1 MPSLLDGHNVQQR
14 SVILSSFHALPP
26 PPRRNS
32 LFVPESME
40 KGDPKLSPEGGEEKD
55 FSSKQPID
63 REERGDSLVNRED
76 SLVDEDERNSLL
88 TDKDEASSPPKK
100 PTSPAEKRPAQE
112 ATVNE
117 ESQHIRETTANDEKR
132 QKIQESQNT
141 VLQGICSHLRQHGQ
155 ELLHQ
160 LQQEQLLP
168 PTATVDT
175 VTPEMLA

>member
-1 MPSLLDGHNVQQR
+1 M
-14 SVILSSFHALPP
+14 
-26 PPRRNS
+26 
-32 LFVPESME
+32 
-40 KGDPKLSPEGGEEKD
+40 
-55 FSSKQPID
+55 
-63 REERGDSLVNRED
+63 
-76 SLVDEDERNSLL
+76 VDEDERNSPL
-88 TDKDEASSPPKK
+88 TDKDEASSPSKK

-155 ELLHQ
+155 ELLHR

-175 VTPEMLA
+175 VTPEVLA

>member
-1 MPSLLDGHNVQQR
+1 MPS
-14 SVILSSFHALPP
+14 FHPLPP

-32 LFVPESME
+32 LFVSESME
-40 KGDPKLSPEGGEEKD
+40 KGDAELSPEGGEEKD

-63 REERGDSLVNRED
+63 REERGDSLVIRED
-76 SLVDEDERNSLL
+76 SLVEDESSSPPI
-88 TDKDEASSPPKK
+88 DKDEASSPPKK
-100 PTSPAEKRPAQE
+100 PTSPAEKCPAQE

-117 ESQHIRETTANDEKR
+117 ESQHIRETTANDD
-132 QKIQESQNT
+132 T

-155 ELLHQ
+155 ELLHR

-175 VTPEMLA
+175 VTPEVLA

>member
-1 MPSLLDGHNVQQR
+1 M
-14 SVILSSFHALPP
+14 
-26 PPRRNS
+26 
-32 LFVPESME
+32 FVPESVE
-40 KGDPKLSPEGGEEKD
+40 KSEAGLSPDGGEEKD
-55 FSSKQPID
+55 FRSKQPTD

-76 SLVDEDERNSLL
+76 SLVEDESSSLL

-117 ESQHIRETTANDEKR
+117 ESQHIRETTANDKKR
-132 QKIQESQNT
+132 QKIQEPQNT

-155 ELLHQ
+155 ELLHR

-175 VTPEMLA
+175 VTPEVLA

>member
-1 MPSLLDGHNVQQR
+1 MPSLLDGHIAQQR

-32 LFVPESME
+32 LFVSESVE
-40 KGDPKLSPEGGEEKD
+40 KGDAELSPEGGEEKD

-76 SLVDEDERNSLL
+76 SLVEDESSSLL

-132 QKIQESQNT
+132 QKMQEPQNT

-155 ELLHQ
+155 ELPHR

-175 VTPEMLA
+175 VTPEVLA

>member
-1 MPSLLDGHNVQQR
+1 MPSLLDGHIAQQR

-32 LFVPESME
+32 LFVSESVE
-40 KGDPKLSPEGGEEKD
+40 KGDAELSPEGGEEKD

-76 SLVDEDERNSLL
+76 SLVEDESSSLL

-112 ATVNE
+112 AMANK

-155 ELLHQ
+155 ELLHR

-175 VTPEMLA
+175 VTPEVLA

>member
-40 KGDPKLSPEGGEEKD
+40 KGDAELSPGGEEKD

-76 SLVDEDERNSLL
+76 SLVDEDERNSPL

-100 PTSPAEKRPAQE
+100 PTSPAEKCPAQE
-112 ATVNE
+112 ATVNK
-117 ESQHIRETTANDEKR
+117 ESQHIHETTANDEKR

-141 VLQGICSHLRQHGQ
+141 FLQGICSHLRQHGQ
-155 ELLHQ
+155 ELLHR

-175 VTPEMLA
+175 VTPEVLA

>member
-1 MPSLLDGHNVQQR
+1 MPSLLDGHIAQQQNV
-14 SVILSSFHALPP
+14 VLPSFHALQP

-40 KGDPKLSPEGGEEKD
+40 KGDAELAPEGGEEKD

-76 SLVDEDERNSLL
+76 SLVEDESSSPL

-100 PTSPAEKRPAQE
+100 PTSPAEKCPAQE
-112 ATVNE
+112 ATVNK

-132 QKIQESQNT
+132 QKIQEPQNT

-155 ELLHQ
+155 ELLHR

-175 VTPEMLA
+175 VTPEVLA

>member
-1 MPSLLDGHNVQQR
+1 MPSLLDGHIAQQR
-14 SVILSSFHALPP
+14 NVGMSSFHALPP

-32 LFVPESME
+32 LFVPESVE
-40 KGDPKLSPEGGEEKD
+40 KSEAKLSPGGEEKD

-63 REERGDSLVNRED
+63 IEERGDSLVNRED

-117 ESQHIRETTANDEKR
+117 ESQHIRETTANDKKR
-132 QKIQESQNT
+132 QKMQEPQSI

-155 ELLHQ
+155 ELLHR

-168 PTATVDT
+168 PTVTVDT
-175 VTPEMLA
+175 VTPEVLA

>member
-1 MPSLLDGHNVQQR
+1 MT
-14 SVILSSFHALPP
+14 SFHALPP

-32 LFVPESME
+32 LFVPESVE

-55 FSSKQPID
+55 FSSKQPTD

-76 SLVDEDERNSLL
+76 SLVEDERNSPL

-132 QKIQESQNT
+132 QKMQEPQNT

-155 ELLHQ
+155 ELLHR

-175 VTPEMLA
+175 VTPEVLA

>member
-1 MPSLLDGHNVQQR
+1 M
-14 SVILSSFHALPP
+14 SSFHALPP

-40 KGDPKLSPEGGEEKD
+40 KSEAKLSPGGEEKD

-76 SLVDEDERNSLL
+76 SLVEDESSSPL

-100 PTSPAEKRPAQE
+100 PTSPAEKCPAQE
-112 ATVNE
+112 ATVNK

-155 ELLHQ
+155 ELLHR

-175 VTPEMLA
+175 VTPEVLA